1 MRKVWAFVKRDAL
14 IASSYRTAFA
24 IQLASTLLWVPICYF
39 VGKGLA
45 LGDSPGLARYG
56 GDYFAYILIGIG
68 LLGYFTVSLRTFN
81 QSVRDSQLMGTLE
94 IVLLSPTSIAELLFY
109 SSAWIYGF
117 ATLRFALYLA
127 FGSLF
132 GLDLRG
138 GDPLSA
144 AAVLILAVP
153 AFASLGI
160 ASAALILVIKRGES
174 INLALTTGSLLL
186 AGVMFPT
193 DLLPGWLQQLSKLL
207 PLTHAL
213 EGMRLA
219 LFQGYSPRQLAP
231 QLGWLALFSVV
242 CLPLALGLFAL
253 AVRWTKATGTLS
265 HY

>member
-1 MRKVWAFVKRDAL
+1 MRKVWAFIKRDVQTAV
-14 IASSYRTAFA
+14 SYRTAFA
-24 IQLASTLLWVPICYF
+24 VHFASALLWVPICFF
-39 VGKGLA
+39 VGEELA
-45 LGDSPGLARYG
+45 LGGGPALTRYG
-56 GDYFAYILIGIG
+56 GDYFAYMLIGVG
-68 LLGYFTVSLRTFN
+68 LLGYLTVSLRTFN

-117 ATLRFALYLA
+117 ATLRFVLFLA
-127 FGSLF
+127 FGAVF
-132 GLDLRG
+132 GLDLTRG
-138 GDPLSA
+138 DGLSA
-144 AAVLILAVP
+144 AAILLLAVP
-153 AFASLGI
+153 AFAALGI
-160 ASAALILVIKRGES
+160 ASAAVILVIKRGES

-193 DLLPGWLQQLSKLL
+193 DLLPAWLQPVSKLL

-219 LFQGYSPRQLAP
+219 LFQGYSLRQLLP
-231 QLGWLALFSVV
+231 QVAWLAVFSLV